1 MNAFKPIKRLVPL
14 IAVLFSLNF
23 IVAGCA
29 SSDPWAR
36 YDMSL
41 YGALKS
47 PGEETLESH
56 ATLLREIIVSAEKKK
71 LRPPPGICAEFA
83 FYTARMGKTE
93 IARKA
98 LAREVHYYPE
108 SSKFV
113 AIVTKMLD
121 GPKPEPA
128 ETGESPEPKKSG
140 E

>member
-1 MNAFKPIKRLVPL
+1 MNAFMPIKRLVSL
-14 IAVLFSLNF
+14 FAVLFPLIF
-23 IVAGCA
+23 IGAGCA
-29 SSDPWAR
+29 SDPWTR

-41 YGALKS
+41 YGALKY

-83 FYTARMGKTE
+83 FYTARLGKID

-121 GPKPEPA
+121 GPKPESA
-128 ETGESPEPKKSG
+128 ETQKIQN
-140 E
+140 